1 MPDSLQA
8 AWDALVAA
16 LPAPAATGRAVLVAA
31 VAVVVYAS
39 ARHLARA
46 VVPIVGIARRHRLR
60 PARLAV
66 IVGLVADA
74 IRAGVLL
81 FGLLYALT
89 ATRLVE
95 RGDLV
100 WILGLL
106 SAGIGLAAR
115 PVLTDYLHGL
125 AFIFGDTL
133 AVGEKVHLPGVP
145 GEVEGTIEQV
155 GLRALS
161 VRAQTGELFIV
172 PNGEVRVIRNFGR
185 GLYSMG
191 SVHLRVPM
199 ADVDRAVA
207 LLNAVKPDAIASLP
221 ELLEPWRVISPQGTM
236 GAEVQLTVVYKTAF
250 GQAAELRPRLLGF
263 LQRRLADAD
272 IPTVG

>member
-1 MPDSLQA
+1 MPEPVLTAWESL
-8 AWDALVAA
+8 VRM
-16 LPAPAATGRAVLVAA
+16 LPAPAA
-31 VAVVVYAS
+31 
-39 ARHLARA
+39 LARA
-46 VVPIVGIARRHRLR
+46 AGLALAAAVVYGAARRLARLVVPVVGIARRHRLR
-60 PARLAV
+60 PARMAV

-81 FGLLYALT
+81 AGLLYVLT
-89 ATRLVE
+89 ASGLVA

-115 PVLTDYLHGL
+115 PVLTDFLHGL

-145 GEVEGTIEQV
+145 GDVEGTIEQV

-161 VRAQTGELFIV
+161 VRAPTGELFIV

-199 ADVDRAVA
+199 ADLDRAVA
-207 LLNAVKPDAIASLP
+207 LLNAVKDDAVANLP
-221 ELLEPWRVISPQGTM
+221 ELLEPWRVISPEGTL
-236 GAEVQLTVVYKTAF
+236 GAEVQLTVVFKTPF

-272 IPTVG
+272 IAALG